1 MAAGN
6 SGKRRT
12 TTRKKTTASRKTT
25 AKRKEEN
32 AFIRDEVTVLILF
45 AVSVLLL
52 ISNFG
57 VGGAAGSFVSGV
69 MFGIFGI
76 FAYILPVVLFLVTA
90 FSISNRD
97 NTIAVVKAAAMVM
110 AGILLCAAF
119 ELIFGEKDGAGT
131 VTAFYTYASEHK
143 TGGGAVGGLLIFL
156 TQTLGKQGVDAHADA
171 HGEADQQVLDGEGQR
186 QRRHRALRHLRNVDA
201 VHHVVK
207 RLHQHGYD
215 HGQRHVGD
223 QLPDGHDAHFVFL

>member
-97 NTIAVVKAAAMVM
+97 NTIAVVKAAAMVI
-110 AGILLCAAF
+110 AGILLCTAF
-119 ELIFGEKDGAGT
+119 ELIFGEKGGAGT
-131 VTAFYTYASEHK
+131 VTAFYTYASVHK
-143 TGGGAVGGLLIFL
+143 TGGGAVGGLICKALIGAF
-156 TQTLGKQGVDAHADA
+156 GFADGCFRA
-171 HGEADQQVLDGEGQR
+171 IGEFSESVPPA
-186 QRRHRALRHLRNVDA
+186 QRRIGRPGALPRSENCPSGCV
-201 VHHVVK
+201 
-207 RLHQHGYD
+207 
-215 HGQRHVGD
+215 
-223 QLPDGHDAHFVFL
+223 

>member
-69 MFGIFGI
+69 MFCSWLQRFRFQTGII
-76 FAYILPVVLFLVTA
+76 P
-90 FSISNRD
+90 
-97 NTIAVVKAAAMVM
+97 
-110 AGILLCAAF
+110 
-119 ELIFGEKDGAGT
+119 
-131 VTAFYTYASEHK
+131 
-143 TGGGAVGGLLIFL
+143 
-156 TQTLGKQGVDAHADA
+156 
-171 HGEADQQVLDGEGQR
+171 
-186 QRRHRALRHLRNVDA
+186 LRL
-201 VHHVVK
+201 
-207 RLHQHGYD
+207 
-215 HGQRHVGD
+215 
-223 QLPDGHDAHFVFL
+223 

>member
-131 VTAFYTYASEHK
+131 VTAFYLS
-143 TGGGAVGGLLIFL
+143 LI
-156 TQTLGKQGVDAHADA
+156 HI
-171 HGEADQQVLDGEGQR
+171 
-186 QRRHRALRHLRNVDA
+186 
-201 VHHVVK
+201 
-207 RLHQHGYD
+207 
-215 HGQRHVGD
+215 
-223 QLPDGHDAHFVFL
+223 